1 MDKYQALE
9 GNYFGFDLFE
19 EIFKVI
25 NERKHAES
33 GEFNSGVASSESA
46 VRRLREEY
54 YTSIK
59 RLYEP
64 PFVSDDFQIGPDGAF
79 EEEAK

>member
-1 MDKYQALE
+1 MTKYTALRD
-9 GNYFGFDLFE
+9 NYFGFDLFE
-19 EIFKVI
+19 EILKVI

-33 GEFNSGVASSESA
+33 GEFNNGVASAEGA
-46 VRRLREEY
+46 TRRLREEY

-64 PFVSDDFQIGPDGAF
+64 PFVSDDFQIGPEGAF
-79 EEEAK
+79 EG